1 MRKTKKLILFL
12 MVGLTLAVPA
22 FGLVPPSEG
31 RAYAAPSDDA
41 SVEDQLKSYI
51 YLRAISFCLLQSGL
65 RDSSNQGGPNSTIDL
80 GHLKEYKWFADGRV
94 KTTSLGIYDTDD
106 YSGTKSCSDGG
117 WLDDAFA
124 LWGWNDEITAVCYSG
139 FKRSNQDGGQT
150 AESCRNGSVDEGF
163 QRDGSHTDSRRQ
175 LLLNVNKQYYG
186 KEGSTEMPTMTD
198 AMKYLYYSQSFIKLC
213 GKNTVRDNPESFTQ
227 ADFDANPNLK
237 KMYDGN
243 ADNTF
248 SVYELEDDD
257 YASGDKKASTRA
269 NDTSDGLVD
278 LSCGY
283 LVDQA
288 NKYAAAYAIVN
299 PGGVTGSASGD
310 TTGDVDTTCAT
321 WDLLDVINPL
331 DWLSCSMLA
340 GFETAAK
347 GLEDQINGMLCIS
360 EADIFGAHNTCASSG
375 SGVAGSDDA
384 FHSAWNV
391 FRILA
396 LGLLA
401 IGGLIM
407 IISQALGFEIFDAYT
422 VKKTLPR
429 ILVAGIGITLSW
441 QILQFFVTLSN
452 GLGIGIRSLIYA
464 PFLHA
469 HIDTVVLGGGAGA
482 IGGLF
487 AIGGFAVLGALGLLS
502 FVGTA
507 LLAIVIAFFVLVIRS
522 ILVILLIIIAPI
534 AIVAYIL
541 PNTEKYFKTWWD
553 WLIKA
558 LMVFPIITAFIAIG
572 HVFAALTSQKGDGT
586 LTSVV
591 AMTAYFAPYFL
602 IPLTFRFAGG
612 ALSTIGG
619 FANDRSR
626 GGFDRLKKFRQGQS
640 AQNWESIKAGK
651 RWQGNRVG
659 ERLSRTLQTGSI
671 AATGGAG
678 ITPWRMRSRTQA
690 TRSAMGSAM
699 AAEGEKS
706 EAVRTVLG
714 NDDLMSAALHGDMR
728 DADARSYLEGLGQR
742 GQALEQ
748 NVASVRAA
756 RRALGSD
763 GFNEL
768 AAVNNA
774 GTGTGYAG
782 GFSEMADTINR
793 AAGGDRAKAGRMM
806 AAARGQAERAKRI
819 DLYGAGMGRSA
830 DMMEQLY
837 ADPANQALKAA
848 VNSSVTDEALDVK
861 SAYEVG
867 TARNGGLL
875 NMQPAMR
882 RRIERAQLGVENAR
896 RSGNAGEITG
906 AETEFKRVM
915 AHTAGIL
922 DAAGSASPENAR
934 VAARLMGSEIDL
946 GQTGI
951 TTKSQPSKETGTVT
965 ARRTNADTVGGLIEQ
980 MRGDAVF
987 QRYRREYSS
996 EHEEHG
1002 NRPPEGEGH

>member
-22 FGLVPPSEG
+22 FGLVPPSQG
-31 RAYAAPSDDA
+31 KAYAAPSDDA
-41 SVEDQLKSYI
+41 TVEDQLKSYLYI
-51 YLRAISFCLLQSGL
+51 RAIGYCLLQSGL
-65 RDSSNQGGPNSTIDL
+65 RDSSNQGGLNSTIDL
-80 GHLKEYKWFADGRV
+80 GHLAEYKWFADGGS
-94 KTTSLGIYDTDD
+94 KTTSLGIYDTGDD
-106 YSGTKSCSDGG
+106 SFDGKRNCSDGG
-117 WLDDAFA
+117 WLDDGFT
-124 LWGWNDEITAVCYSG
+124 LWGWDDPIVAVCYSG
-139 FKRSNQDGGQT
+139 FKRSNQDGGQN
-150 AESCRNGSVDEGF
+150 AESCRNGSVNEGF

-175 LLLNVNKQYYG
+175 FLLNVNKQYYG
-186 KEGSTEMPTMTD
+186 KEGSTDMPTMTE

-213 GKNTVRDNPESFTQ
+213 GENTVRDNPETFTQ
-227 ADFDANPNLK
+227 ADYNNNPKLFK
-237 KMYDGN
+237 LYDGN

-248 SVYELEDDD
+248 SVYELSDGDF
-257 YASGDKKASTRA
+257 ASGAKKPTTRA
-269 NDTSDGLVD
+269 DDSSKDPHIA

-288 NKYAAAYAIVN
+288 NKYSAAYAVVN
-299 PGGVTGSASGD
+299 PGGVPGGGAGD
-310 TTGDVDTTCAT
+310 TTGDIDTSCAS
-321 WDLLDVINPL
+321 WDLIDVINPL

-340 GFETAAK
+340 GFETASK

-401 IGGLIM
+401 IGGLVM

-441 QILQFFVTLSN
+441 QILEFFVTLSN
-452 GLGIGIRSLIYA
+452 ALGIGIRSLIYA

-469 HIDTVVLGGGAGA
+469 NIDTVILGGGAGA

-522 ILVILLIIIAPI
+522 ILVILLIIIAPV

-541 PNTEKYFKTWWD
+541 PNTEKYFKSWWE

-626 GGFDRLKKFRQGQS
+626 GGFDRIKKFRQGQAAKNMS
-640 AQNWESIKAGK
+640 NIQAGK
-651 RWQGNRVG
+651 RWQGNPVG
-659 ERLSRTLQTGSI
+659 DRLSRTLQTGAI
-671 AATGGAG
+671 AASGQAG

-690 TRSAMGSAM
+690 ARSSIESGAQ
-699 AAEGEKS
+699 AEAEKS
-706 EAVRTVLG
+706 AAVRTVLG
-714 NDDLMSAALHGDMR
+714 NDDLLTAALHGNMGDE
-728 DADARSYLEGLGQR
+728 DARSYLRGLGQDHDTV
-742 GQALEQ
+742 EQ

-756 RRALGSD
+756 RRELGPT

-782 GFSEMADTINR
+782 GFSEMAETINR
-793 AAGGDRAKAGRMM
+793 VAGSDRAKAGRMM
-806 AAARGQAERAKRI
+806 AAARSQAERAKRV

-837 ADPANQALKAA
+837 NGQTTAAA
-848 VNSSVTDEALDVK
+848 VDEGTSDEALDVK
-861 SAYEVG
+861 SAYEIG
-867 TARNGGLL
+867 TSRNGGLQH
-875 NMQPAMR
+875 MAPAMR
-882 RRIERAQLGVENAR
+882 RRINRAQAAVTKAQNSGDAQAYNA
-896 RSGNAGEITG
+896 AQTD
-906 AETEFKRVM
+906 FKRVL

-934 VAARLMGSEIDL
+934 VAASIMSE
-946 GQTGI
+946 GTSVKGGI
-951 TTKSQPSKETGTVT
+951 TTRSQPSKDTGDVTVRT
-965 ARRTNADTVGGLIEQ
+965 TNADTVGGLIEQ
-980 MRGDAVF
+980 VRGDAVF

-996 EHEEHG
+996 EHEAHG
-1002 NRPPEGEGH
+1002 QGAAPEDQH